1 MVAEDTPRRFGWP
14 VRGLL
19 MLVAV
24 AAGGVPVYLLLPDA
38 AIERALGWLFPP
50 NLDLGDPELL
60 TSWRGILSGAAGLL
74 VCALFYAVVLW
85 LRRRLARARRRR
97 EERAPLAAL
106 RRALKSQDPGRIS
119 AAVREV
125 AERRGEEVVDE
136 LVVELGRAGDPNLR
150 LELAAA
156 LYQVG
161 RAVTAEVEL
170 LPRG

>member
-1 MVAEDTPRRFGWP
+1 MTTAPSSHKLAWP
-14 VRGLL
+14 VRGLF

-38 AIERALGWLFPP
+38 AIEQALGWLFPP

-60 TSWRGILSGAAGLL
+60 TSWRGILAGAAGLL

-85 LRRRLARARRRR
+85 LRRRLARARLRR

-106 RRALKSQDPGRIS
+106 RRALKSHDSDRIS

-125 AERRGEEVVDE
+125 AERRGDEVVDDLIGE
-136 LVVELGRAGDPNLR
+136 LSRAGDPNLR

-156 LYQVG
+156 LYQIG